1 MRIHLMRRLSRA
13 LLGGLLALAA
23 ASTGAD
29 EAPPTLESS
38 AIWDKLRATLFAERP
53 INTDAAPVLALD
65 APVRADDA
73 AIVPISIR
81 TPGPRSDRRFV
92 RKIYLVIDGNPSPVA
107 AIFTFAPDSGRADL
121 ETRVRIEQY
130 TPIRAI
136 AEMDDGELFMVARF
150 IKASGGCSAPAG
162 KDAAAALANVGKM
175 RLRLDQ
181 GATLGEPNLVQL
193 MISHPNTSGLAMD
206 QLTRLYAP
214 PYFVRRVEVSYGGQ
228 PVMSADVDFSISE
241 NPNFRFYF
249 VPRAAGEL
257 SARVVDTKD
266 TVYSARL
273 AVDPAGPGG
282 AR

>member
-1 MRIHLMRRLSRA
+1 MRIHPMRFGA

-23 ASTGAD
+23 ATAGAA

-38 AIWDKLRATLFAERP
+38 AIWDRLRGTLFADRA
-53 INTDAAPVLALD
+53 IRTDAGPVLSID

-73 AIVPISIR
+73 AIVPVSIR

-92 RKIYLVIDGNPSPVA
+92 RKLYLVIDGNPSPVA
-107 AIFTFAPDSGRADL
+107 AIFTFAADGGRADI

-130 TPIRAI
+130 SPIRAI
-136 AEMDDGELFMVARF
+136 AEMDDGELFMAARF

-162 KDAAAALANVGKM
+162 KDQEAALANVGKM
-175 RLRLDQ
+175 RLRLDREVK
-181 GATLGEPNLVQL
+181 LGEPNLVQL
-193 MISHPNTSGLAMD
+193 MVSHPNTSGLAMD

-257 SARVVDTKD
+257 SARVVDTRD
-266 TVYSARL
+266 IAYTARL
-273 AVDPAGPGG
+273 AVTPAVP
-282 AR
+282 AAVQ